1 MRSSSVARKL
11 KQVGKAD
18 SLKANLGTTRLR
30 NGSDAGFL
38 LLDAALKP
46 LYVNA
51 EAGWILFHPEKTPK
65 AKDFSRPPSPKIR
78 TISASGAARGQAS
91 LKRGGSFG
99 REDVRLPIL

>member
-51 EAGWILFHPEKTPK
+51 EAGGILFHPQKTAEGKGFADQPSSQIPTI
-65 AKDFSRPPSPKIR
+65 APTGAPRRPGLPF
-78 TISASGAARGQAS
+78 QE
-91 LKRGGSFG
+91 SFF
-99 REDVRLPIL
+99 